1 MYCLST
7 EPKHLSYIE
16 QLGYTPVGLG
26 KKKYSRKWQTDKFKK
41 SIDYK
46 NEFYGEYT
54 FHYKLWKNSYNK
66 IYGWIGFC
74 QYRKFWTEKKIN
86 KEINNIKE
94 LEKIILKKIPKKVAN
109 FDVII
114 GEDLYVNKFKFSK
127 FIKHNL
133 KNMIL
138 DPSFFFNKKK
148 RTIKFHFDM
157 MHGSGNLDRAIKFLP
172 KEEKDD
178 FKEYVNSNT
187 SFSPHNM
194 FICKHKDILFSYYDS
209 VFPWLKKCEK
219 LFGFKN
225 LNTYGT
231 KRIYGFL
238 AERYLSFW
246 FRKYTKFKTLPI
258 YFKDINNFL

>member
-1 MYCLST
+1 
-7 EPKHLSYIE
+7 
-16 QLGYTPVGLG
+16 
-26 KKKYSRKWQTDKFKK
+26 
-41 SIDYK
+41 
-46 NEFYGEYT
+46 
-54 FHYKLWKNSYNK
+54 
-66 IYGWIGFC
+66 
-74 QYRKFWTEKKIN
+74 
-86 KEINNIKE
+86 
-94 LEKIILKKIPKKVAN
+94 
-109 FDVII
+109 
-114 GEDLYVNKFKFSK
+114 
-127 FIKHNL
+127 
-133 KNMIL
+133 MIL

-157 MHGSGNLDRAIKFLP
+157 MHGTGNLDSAIKFLP
-172 KEEKDD
+172 KKDKND

-194 FICKHKDILFSYYDS
+194 FICKNKDILFSYYES
-209 VFPWLKKCEK
+209 VFPWLKQCEK

-246 FRKYTKFKTLPI
+246 FRKYSKFKTLPI